1 MQKKSDSHSQSF
13 GIIATGMHLPPG
25 VLTNLDLE
33 KIVDTSDEW
42 IVTRTGIKQRRVSDE
57 RTATSDVATE
67 AARDAL
73 ARASMSAEDLD
84 IVILATATADRI
96 FPATACVVQE
106 NLGALNAACFDVA
119 AACSGYIY
127 GLTIAQGFLKSG
139 IYKNVLVIGAETLSK
154 IMDFQ
159 DRSTCVLFGDGAGAS
174 IVARVE
180 DGKGILSTFMKS
192 DGRLTKI
199 LNMPAG
205 GTRMPATHE
214 TIDKRLHYIKM
225 NGNEMFKYATRAMA
239 EASQI
244 ALERA
249 GLTPDDVDLFIPHQ
263 ANIRIMQATA
273 KRLDIPM
280 DRVFVNIDRYGNTS
294 AASIPIGIVEAIDEG
309 KITDGSVVLMAAAGG
324 GMTWAAAVM
333 RW

>member
-1 MQKKSDSHSQSF
+1 MQRKSDTHKQAF
-13 GIIATGMHLPPG
+13 GIVASGMYLPSR
-25 VLTNLDLE
+25 VLTNADLE
-33 KIVDTSDEW
+33 SIVDTSDEW
-42 IVTRTGIKQRRVSDE
+42 ITTRTGIKERRISDE
-57 RTATSDVATE
+57 HTATSDIATV
-67 AARDAL
+67 AAREAL
-73 ARASMSAEDLD
+73 AKAHMSPEDLE
-84 IVILATATADRI
+84 VMILATATSDRV

-106 NLGALNAACFDVA
+106 NLGATNAACFDVA

-127 GLTIAQGFLKSG
+127 GLAIAHGFLSSG
-139 IYKNVLVIGAETLSK
+139 LYNNCLVIGAETLSK

-174 IVARVE
+174 LVARVD

-239 EASQI
+239 EASLV
-244 ALERA
+244 ALQRA

-263 ANIRIMQATA
+263 ANIRIMEATA
-273 KRLDIPM
+273 KRLDMSM
-280 DRVFVNIDRYGNTS
+280 DRVFINIDRYGNTS
-294 AASIPIGIVEAIDEG
+294 AASIPIAIVEALEEG
-309 KITDGSVVLMAAAGG
+309 RITDGSVVLMAAAGG
-324 GMTWAAAVM
+324 GMTWGAAVV

>member
-1 MQKKSDSHSQSF
+1 MSPAD
-13 GIIATGMHLPPG
+13 I
-25 VLTNLDLE
+25 
-33 KIVDTSDEW
+33 
-42 IVTRTGIKQRRVSDE
+42 
-57 RTATSDVATE
+57 DV
-67 AARDAL
+67 
-73 ARASMSAEDLD
+73 
-84 IVILATATADRI
+84 IILATATADRV

-106 NLGALNAACFDVA
+106 NLGAVNAACFDVA

-127 GLTIAQGFLKSG
+127 GLTIAQGLLRSESCG
-139 IYKNVLVIGAETLSK
+139 NVLVIGAETLSK

-159 DRSTCVLFGDGAGAS
+159 DRATCVLFGDGAGAS
-174 IVARVE
+174 IVSRVG

-205 GTRMPATHE
+205 GTRMPTTQE
-214 TIDKRLHYIKM
+214 TVAKRLHYIKM

-239 EASQI
+239 EASLI

-249 GLTPDDVDLFIPHQ
+249 GLTADDVDLFIPHQ
-263 ANIRIMQATA
+263 ANIRIMEATA
-273 KRLDIPM
+273 KRLDMPM
-280 DRVFVNIDRYGNTS
+280 ERVYVNIDRYGNTS
-294 AASIPIGIVEAIDEG
+294 AASIPIAIVEALEEG
-309 KITDGSVVLMAAAGG
+309 KITDGSVVLVSAAGG